1 MLQVYEIF
9 VRLSV
14 SAQPSS
20 QPYGCSI
27 ANELLMILRK
37 QANMISSFDL
47 TDIYINVNFIFLIML
62 VLHIFILFMGF
73 LLVFLLMLQINNS
86 DLMYKKMGLIGVLK
100 IVSYIADTNNA
111 SLPPLSHVMCLS

>member
-9 VRLSV
+9 VRLAV